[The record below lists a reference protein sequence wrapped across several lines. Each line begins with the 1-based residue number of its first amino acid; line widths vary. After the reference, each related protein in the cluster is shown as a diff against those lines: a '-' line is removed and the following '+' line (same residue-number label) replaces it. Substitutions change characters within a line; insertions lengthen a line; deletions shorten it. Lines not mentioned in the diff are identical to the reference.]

1 MSVSDSKASAYN
13 AGDLGWIPGS
23 GRSFGEGT
31 HSSTLAYKIPLT
43 EEHGRLQS
51 MGLQRVRHNRAT
63 KHSTAHVYTH
73 IYIPNLLYSSL
84 DAHLLPYVLET
95 VNNFQVL

>member
-1 MSVSDSKASAYN
+1 MIKNPPASLRDLRDMGSV
-13 AGDLGWIPGS
+13 PE
-23 GRSFGEGT
+23 FGGAPGT
-31 HSSTLAYKIPLT
+31 HSSIPAWRIPWT
-43 EEHGRLQS
+43 EEPGGLQS